1 MIKKLF
7 VTCAAVLTA
16 AAGLFSATLTA
27 SALTVEEVAEE
38 ARKYGYPEDTVQYAL
53 NEYYSDPDLQN
64 EENLQQAMEAI
75 HGGAYSYLTT
85 APQQTIVTTTT
96 TTTIAPAAP
105 GETTAQSA
113 PVTSTP
119 AQSDGI
125 TLTAA
130 DGTTF
135 TRISVSAFIAM
146 SYEEKMAYIAS
157 FPPVQQQ
164 AILDNLTPEEHRSIL
179 KQLPTEKKA
188 EVVDN
193 MSQFANTM
201 GLEMTVDEMTDDE
214 MQFSIHNTD
223 GELVGVSSMGVIVED
238 TGYDRR
244 GIVAAACGLFL
255 IAFAGIAF
263 VVHKCFRR
271 PSAGESDER

>member
-1 MIKKLF
+1 MIKKVF

-16 AAGLFSATLTA
+16 AAGLLSATLSA
-27 SALTVEEVAEE
+27 SALTVEEVADE

-96 TTTIAPAAP
+96 TTTAAAAP
-105 GETTAQSA
+105 GETTDQSA
-113 PVTSTP
+113 PVTTTP
-119 AQSDGI
+119 VQSDGI

-164 AILDNLTPEEHRSIL
+164 AILNNLTPEEHRSIL

-255 IAFAGIAF
+255 IAFAGIA
-263 VVHKCFRR
+263 VAVRKCFRR
-271 PSAGESDER
+271 PPAGENDER